1 MPYAISGKSGKI
13 EYVEMHYGKHI
24 RKRFYT
30 LIPENNNL
38 ATLYYKN
45 IKTKTIRGENLSEA
59 WSLKQRL
66 LIYFLR
72 CPHCERGLY

>member
-24 RKRFYT
+24 RKKFYT

-45 IKTKTIRGENLSEA
+45 
-59 WSLKQRL
+59 
-66 LIYFLR
+66 
-72 CPHCERGLY
+72 